1 MTTAASELL
10 DALDDSALDRR
21 LTMYAEAD
29 PAITAEE
36 LRSLGEGRAVMAWLA
51 LRLEAGPTGRPLP
64 SIDDAGLRVWT
75 ESATLADAAAMWLT
89 PGGLARDEPTLLR
102 HLARYLEL
110 ACHAGASSSRD
121 LLMLDFALLAV
132 RAGSVVE
139 ARVQLEAL
147 RPFAS
152 EAEAWER
159 ANNLLEPLATDAV
172 LREAP
177 WVRVGAAALWSS
189 LDIPGAAAID
199 PSFEDLLRAATSSP
213 PAPVLQQLLA
223 IDHPLGPALGNL
235 LTHLRDSRIRDE
247 LAEDRTVLMIVRA
260 AWTKAD
266 RCAPGLPIPP
276 GLRAWAVA
284 TGRAG
289 NLAAARLAGWL
300 LHDAGQVTAEEM
312 ASLAAVDV
320 RASDLE
326 FLAKHARDGEQ
337 RMYWLD
343 LYQSLRGLPDVLADA
358 VLATCVRRNPQE
370 AEVDLCLRERDVL
383 GAAAP
388 TMSQHTRKM
397 VEALLHI
404 LQMTVDDRAAAEPVW
419 SRLLAVAA
427 TFDPTHGSPPKPVE
441 PLTIGL
447 LELAAERTRVMSPSR
462 ALRVALLLV
471 HWLPG
476 QGHPLFER
484 VFAEQAVHAIIAAEE
499 VNLLPRAASLI
510 DWLVVHGGV
519 RHTLAELRYYQVK
532 IAMPDLLQAQP
543 ARVEALRTLDDVVR
557 SARGTGSGWCEVK
570 ASCLWVTISLLDLPA
585 GPTRAVALAK
595 ATAVLDAAESAAL
608 AWEMLPELC
617 SERARLLT
625 YAGDVEGGIEAWR
638 RAIAHTESN
647 RHQSF
652 RADLLGN
659 LAQSLLFSHRQGNL
673 DEAEA
678 AAREALSC
686 LPRDSGVS
694 TTAFVRGVLGHV
706 LALRREETLDEAIVL
721 LEETLRMPLRRLG
734 LTHPATLRLALVLA
748 YKRKQQIAVARH
760 HLSIVLAEHA
770 DLEDVVMLLDI
781 VGRANE
787 LDEVDGQDSARVLVE
802 RLWRRHVDSPWQP
815 ILELLRTLA
824 TDLRP
829 AAPLAHAYLV
839 GELPT
844 HPVVDSLLRQA
855 IDRQVDV
862 LPHSL
867 LAACLERG
875 FVGSE
880 HLHLRGKIYI
890 ALGQTRDL
898 RDEFEDHLAG
908 PQTASDR
915 ATCLAFLCTTLP
927 RRDPRRAAWLDELET
942 LVLQTGQSHLR
953 AHLASMLFD
962 DYRDEPS
969 ALRRAAG
976 HAEAACR
983 ADPED
988 ELLWQLQA
996 GIRGAQMTAHG
1007 VESSPRAVEIAAW
1020 FAQEIPLPRSEV
1032 DAMRVAMVRQLLYA
1046 GALTH
1051 PAALDL
1057 ADTFI
1062 ARIASGEADD
1072 LLRRL
1077 VWIRRQRDASDG
1089 TKPVT
1094 RSGATAGPLDDAP
1107 AWLID
1112 LVVDRP
1118 STAPHVFVSDDGPY
1132 VIRAALVRP
1141 DRAGE
1146 LLSWVVEQAG
1156 DALPELVPQIAS
1168 VPMLGGR
1175 DAVGPRL
1182 LALLADLLERRPSFE
1197 LRKLEVLLL
1206 QSSRVWGDGTRYERS
1221 ASALLAGAETLAQTA
1236 EALFFKGV
1244 ERLDAHQVTQ
1254 AGPTIQAA
1262 REHLAAA
1269 SSLAASHS
1277 LSRFVHFSILVSSG
1291 NAARRGDDAD
1301 PSKAIAFYEEAARIG
1316 ADSEHEEARLAKV
1329 RADVMVER
1337 GTDVDIREAL
1347 GLLEHALRIR
1357 DSGWLRAETLI
1368 SAHEAELARSDR
1380 PPLER
1385 TRRAL
1390 ARLEEAVEHDDGA
1403 LAEPLLQLRLRVLDR
1418 LLDVAPSDVAARSRL
1433 EELAAQHPEMAPIAR
1448 IILLKHQ
1455 FPSGVSWDHPVP
1467 LDLAENTFGINAQM
1481 RHGLGELAG
1490 DGPSPVDW
1498 AREQLARLNPAIAE
1512 EARPGLLAAR
1522 ALLCAFLCETGDVDP
1537 ARARAAAEAAVAAVS
1552 TIPETWVQA
1561 FVLGELSRAFAPD
1574 NNWAHPFHD
1583 FRRAAELCERGLAL
1597 GGIPDAMQLDLLG
1610 YLARATRYRT
1620 DGDIHSHLV
1629 RAESLYER
1637 VLAMHRAAGQE
1648 LEAGRTAANLA
1659 ELRAALQRGGE
1670 ANARRTEIDA
1680 LRSAILAAGDGGL
1693 AIDRAGLARELT
1705 LLGSSTPGDEGT
1717 ALLREGATHFEALPW
1732 DRINPGLADSAANYR
1747 TICLAELAVRE
1758 GDIKRGLGLW
1768 RARLDGC
1775 DRARAPAAWA
1785 MVAHNLADL
1794 LLRVGGPVGAREAFV
1809 LCTAAL
1815 AIRTPESNLLH
1826 HWETAFQLGQ
1836 TAAALLEAGGNV
1848 RRELV
1853 ETALAALDSGLA
1865 AATALGGGTRRF
1877 RTGISLLRISLHT
1890 PGAGRLESLAVKA
1903 WSHINAGRVALIAD
1917 GDAARV
1923 ESDAALAVAEV
1934 LADRLAERCVVG
1946 VAEGCKFVLGGEDAT
1961 RVLPWIGRAAGC
1973 AQRRLTARMYR
1984 PDEVPHAVWV
1994 AWLTAVHGGVAGD
2007 IARALERV
2015 QVHAPEFLGG
2025 EPDLDGL
2032 TQWLGNRPDSAAIVV
2047 LRVRTGYLAAVLDS
2061 HDGLRVRVAR
2071 LSAPP
2076 PPCDEATLARNINL
2090 TAYSDMYIQTGRW
2103 ADEHVTGPLR
2113 RLAPDRL
2120 RHLLWLPA
2128 GPLRMLSPMHLWPG
2142 VAVSLAVD
2150 PFLRAWPLPQQSRVA
2165 MVVADTAST
2174 IPGVVSLTT
2183 TLAALA
2189 AEIGPTR
2196 VRLSR
2201 GALWGSHLAT
2211 KVTGMVDG
2219 PADANGLL
2227 CEVAEAEVVVL
2238 MCHGRAG
2245 GPDDAELEVTT
2256 VDGSSETLTIQA
2268 IAANPR
2274 RVKGQTFI
2282 LLSCETGR
2290 TGSWIHQAGGL
2301 AGALLACG
2309 ARHVLAPLWPVQV
2322 HVAGEVGAAA
2332 LKALAQGRDLAELI
2346 ATPGREKSIADDI
2359 SRVAFV
2365 LWMA

>member
-1 MTTAASELL
+1 MTTASELL
-10 DALDDSALDRR
+10 DALADSALDRR
-21 LTMYAEAD
+21 LVLYEKAN
-29 PAITAEE
+29 PAVTAEE
-36 LRSLGEGRAVMAWLA
+36 LRGLAKGLAVMGWLT
-51 LRLEAGPTGRPLP
+51 LRLEAGPPGRSLP
-64 SIDDAGLRVWT
+64 SVGDAGLHLRT
-75 ESATLADAAAMWLT
+75 ESATLADAAAIWLH
-89 PGGLARDEPTLLR
+89 PGGAATDEPTLLR

-110 ACHAGASSSRD
+110 ACQAGAGASRD
-121 LLMLDFALLAV
+121 LLMLYFALLAT
-132 RAGSVVE
+132 RAGAVAE
-139 ARVQLEAL
+139 ARLQLEAL
-147 RPFAS
+147 RPFAGDTD
-152 EAEAWER
+152 AWQR
-159 ANNLLEPLATDAV
+159 ANDLLEPLATDPV

-177 WVRVGAAALWSS
+177 WVRVAAASMWAS
-189 LDIPGAAAID
+189 LDIPAAAAIE
-199 PSFEDLLRAATSSP
+199 PSFDDLLQAASTSP
-213 PAPVLQQLLA
+213 PVPVLQQLLA
-223 IDHPLGPALGNL
+223 IDHPLGRALGNL
-235 LTHLRDSRIRDE
+235 LTHLRDRGIRE
-247 LAEDRTVLMIVRA
+247 QLAEDPTVLMIVRA
-260 AWTKAD
+260 AWTKAE
-266 RCAPGLPIPP
+266 RCDPGLPIPP
-276 GLRAWAVA
+276 GLRTWALAV
-284 TGRAG
+284 GRAG
-289 NLAAARLAGWL
+289 DLAATRLAGWL
-300 LHDAGQVTAEEM
+300 LHDAGQLTAEEM
-312 ASLAAVDV
+312 ASMAALAV

-326 FLAKHARDGEQ
+326 FLAKHARDGDQ

-343 LYQSLRGLPDVLADA
+343 LYRSLNGLPGALADA
-358 VLATCVRRNPQE
+358 VLATCVRRAPQE
-370 AEVDLCLRERDVL
+370 AEVELCVQERDVL
-383 GAAAP
+383 AAAVP
-388 TMSQHTRKM
+388 TMGQHTREM

-404 LQMTVDDRAAAEPVW
+404 LQMTVDDRAAAELVW
-419 SRLLAVAA
+419 PRFLAIAA

-447 LELAAERTRVMSPSR
+447 LELAAERTRVMSPR
-462 ALRVALLLV
+462 QALRVALLLV

-484 VFAEQAVHAIIAAEE
+484 VFAEQAVHAIVAAEE

-510 DWLVVHGGV
+510 DWLLVHGGV

-532 IAMPDLLQAQP
+532 IAMPELLRAP
-543 ARVEALRTLDDVVR
+543 KARLKALRVLDDVVR

-570 ASCLWVTISLLDLPA
+570 ASCLWITISLLDLPV
-585 GPTRAVALAK
+585 GPARAVALAN

-617 SERARLLT
+617 SERARILT
-625 YAGDVEGGIEAWR
+625 LGGDVEGGVEAWR
-638 RAIAHTESN
+638 RAIAHTEPD
-647 RHQSF
+647 RHLSF

-659 LAQSLLFSHRQGNL
+659 LAQSLLFSHRPGNL

-678 AAREALSC
+678 AAREALAC
-686 LPRDSGVS
+686 LPPDSGAS
-694 TTAFVRGVLGHV
+694 TTAFTRGILGHV
-706 LALRREETLDEAIVL
+706 LALHRKETLDEAIVL
-721 LEETLRMPLRRLG
+721 LEDTLRVPLQRLG

-748 YKRKQQIAVARH
+748 YKRKQQLAVARH
-760 HLSIVLAEHA
+760 HLDVVLAEHA
-770 DLEDVVMLLDI
+770 DLEDVVMLLDAA
-781 VGRANE
+781 GRATE
-787 LDEVDGQDSARVLVE
+787 LDTVDGQDSARALVE
-802 RLWRRHVDSPWQP
+802 RLWRRHIDSPWQP

-829 AAPLAHAYLV
+829 AAPLAHAYIV
-839 GELPT
+839 GELPH

-855 IDRQVDV
+855 IDRQVEV
-862 LPHSL
+862 LPRSL

-875 FVGSE
+875 FVGPE

-890 ALGQTRDL
+890 ALRQTQEL
-898 RDEFEDHLAG
+898 RDEFERLLAG
-908 PQTASDR
+908 PQTEADR
-915 ATCLAFLCTTLP
+915 ATCLAFVCATLR
-927 RRDPRRAAWLDELET
+927 RRDPRRRAALDELET

-953 AHLASMLFD
+953 AHLASILLD
-962 DYRDEPS
+962 DYPNDPS
-969 ALRRAAG
+969 VLRRAAG

-988 ELLWQLQA
+988 DALWQLQA
-996 GIRGAQMTAHG
+996 SIRAAQMTAHG
-1007 VESSPRAVEIAAW
+1007 VESSLRAVEIAAW
-1020 FAQEIPLPRSEV
+1020 FAQEIPLPRREV

-1046 GALTH
+1046 GPLTH

-1057 ADTFI
+1057 ADTLI
-1062 ARIASGEADD
+1062 ARIASGEADE

-1077 VWIRRQRDASDG
+1077 VWIRRQRGASDG
-1089 TKPVT
+1089 SSPVT
-1094 RSGATAGPLDDAP
+1094 GARSTFGPLDEAP

-1118 STAPHVFVSDDGPY
+1118 PTVPHVFQPDDGPH
-1132 VIRAALVRP
+1132 VIRAALVRS
-1141 DRAGE
+1141 DRASD

-1168 VPMLGGR
+1168 VPTLGRR

-1182 LALLADLLERRPSFE
+1182 LALLAELLQTRPSFE

-1206 QSSRVWGDGTRYERS
+1206 QSSQVWGDGTPYEQS
-1221 ASALLAGAETLAQTA
+1221 ASALLASAETPAQTA

-1244 ERLDAHQVTQ
+1244 ERLEAHQVTQ
-1254 AGPTIQAA
+1254 AGATIQAA
-1262 REHLAAA
+1262 REHLTAAGA
-1269 SSLAASHS
+1269 IAASHGV
-1277 LSRFVHFSILVSSG
+1277 SRFVHFSILVSSG
-1291 NAARRGDDAD
+1291 NAARRGEDAD
-1301 PSKAIAFYEEAARIG
+1301 PGKALAFYEEAARIG

-1329 RADVMVER
+1329 RADAMVER
-1337 GTDVDIREAL
+1337 GTDVDVREAL

-1357 DSGWLRAETLI
+1357 DSGWLRAETLL
-1368 SAHEAELARSDR
+1368 SAHRAELACKDR

-1390 ARLEEAVEHDDGA
+1390 ARLEEAVEHDDGT
-1403 LAEPLLQLRLRVLDR
+1403 LVEPLLQLRLRLLDR
-1418 LLDVAPSDVAARSRL
+1418 LLNLSPSDVAARRRL
-1433 EELAAQHPEMAPIAR
+1433 EDLAAQHPEVAR
-1448 IILLKHQ
+1448 IVHIILLRHQ
-1455 FPSGVSWDHPVP
+1455 FPSGVSLDHPVAVE
-1467 LDLAENTFGINAQM
+1467 LAQYTFGINAQM
-1481 RHGLGELAG
+1481 RHSLGELAA
-1490 DGPSPVDW
+1490 DGPSPVEW
-1498 AREQLARLNPAIAE
+1498 ARDQLECLAPAIADE
-1512 EARPGLLAAR
+1512 GRPGLLAAR
-1522 ALLCAFLCETGDVDP
+1522 ALLCAYLCETGDVDP
-1537 ARARAAAEAAVAAVS
+1537 GTARAAAEAAATAAS
-1552 TIPETWVQA
+1552 TITEAWVQA
-1561 FVLGELSRAFAPD
+1561 FILGELSRAFAPD
-1574 NNWAHPFHD
+1574 SNWAHPFHD

-1597 GGIPDAMQLDLLG
+1597 DGLPDATKLDLLG

-1620 DGDIHSHLV
+1620 DGDIHAHLV
-1629 RAESLYER
+1629 RAEELYEH
-1637 VLAMHRAAGQE
+1637 VLAMHQAAGQE
-1648 LEAGRTAANLA
+1648 LEASRTRANLA

-1670 ANARRTEIDA
+1670 STARRSEIDA
-1680 LRSAILAAGDGGL
+1680 LRSAILAAGEGGL

-1705 LLGSSTPGDEGT
+1705 QLGSSTPGDAGT
-1717 ALLREGATHFEALPW
+1717 ALLREGETHFAALPW
-1732 DRINPGLADSAANYR
+1732 DRMNPGLVESSANYR

-1758 GDIKRGLGLW
+1758 GDVQRGLGLW
-1768 RARLDGC
+1768 RTRLDGC

-1785 MVAHNLADL
+1785 MAAHNLADL
-1794 LLRVGGPVGAREAFV
+1794 LLRVGGPVGVREAFV

-1815 AIRTPESNLLH
+1815 AIRTPESILLH

-1836 TAAALLEAGGNV
+1836 TAAALLDAGNV
-1848 RRELV
+1848 RREVV

-1865 AATALGGGTRRF
+1865 AATALGGGDRRF

-1890 PGAGRLESLAVKA
+1890 PGAARLESLAVKA
-1903 WSHINAGRVALIAD
+1903 WGHINAGRVALIAD
-1917 GDAARV
+1917 GDAARL

-1934 LADRLAERCVVG
+1934 LADRLAERGVVG
-1946 VAEGCKFVLGGEDAT
+1946 IAEGCTFVLGGEDAA
-1961 RVLPWIGRAAGC
+1961 RVLPWMVRAAGC

-1984 PDEVPHAVWV
+1984 PDAVPHAIWV
-1994 AWLTAVHGGVAGD
+1994 AWLTAVHGGLAGD

-2032 TQWLGNRPDSAAIVV
+2032 TQWLGSHPHSAAIVV
-2047 LRVRTGYLAAVLDS
+2047 LRVHAGYLAAVLDW

-2076 PPCDEATLARNINL
+2076 PPCDEAALARNINL
-2090 TAYSDMYIQTGRW
+2090 TGYSDMYIQTGRW

-2113 RLAPDRL
+2113 RLAPERL

-2150 PFLRAWPLPQQSRVA
+2150 PFLRAWPQPLQSRVA

-2183 TLAALA
+2183 TLATLA

-2211 KVTGMVDG
+2211 KVPGMVDG

-2256 VDGSSETLTIQA
+2256 VDGSPETLTIQA

-2290 TGSWIHQAGGL
+2290 TGTWIHQAGGL

-2309 ARHVLAPLWPVQV
+2309 ARYVLAPLWPVQV
-2322 HVAGEVGAAA
+2322 HVACEVGAAA
-2332 LKALAQGRDLAELI
+2332 LRALAAGRDLAELL
-2346 ATPGREKSIADDI
+2346 AAPGRERSAADDI